1 MLFLA
6 QELLWP
12 LRHTGEKEDR
22 CVDPLFTD
30 EKTEISRDLAKF
42 DDCKKEADK
51 TTGSSNWEKVLEILE
66 ENPLSLQRKV

>member
-1 MLFLA
+1 M
-6 QELLWP
+6 
-12 LRHTGEKEDR
+12 
-22 CVDPLFTD
+22 DPLFTD